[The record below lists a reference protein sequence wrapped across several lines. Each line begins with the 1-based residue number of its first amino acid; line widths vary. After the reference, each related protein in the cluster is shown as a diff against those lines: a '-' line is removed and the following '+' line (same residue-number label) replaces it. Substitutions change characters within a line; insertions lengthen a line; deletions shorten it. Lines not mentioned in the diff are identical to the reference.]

1 MLMGINDMKSK
12 QHSSLKSSHPKL
24 MHMFKALLQVLI
36 LESWSFIYMLLEKI
50 DKLPYEDMTPFQAT
64 VVVVQ
69 KIDWIYMGLTL
80 LVLKEKERAWLAG
93 DHVSVHIFFMGH
105 VTCHVRLYN
114 F

>member
-1 MLMGINDMKSK
+1 MEFYIYAVGENRQGWSDRGIWLLCGIEKFDASRG
-12 QHSSLKSSHPKL
+12 
-24 MHMFKALLQVLI
+24 FKISTYVYWCIHQ
-36 LESWSFIYMLLEKI
+36 
-50 DKLPYEDMTPFQAT
+50 LPYEDMTPFQAT